1 MRFDARPSRSI
12 RNPTKIQAP
21 RVDLEKFPLK
31 RKGVRASR
39 PTKSRQSVRPGLKY
53 VPLDDQ
59 LCAYIA
65 AHRSRASDP
74 ILIYTRAE
82 TEKLGSLSEML
93 ISREQGSFLTLLTT
107 VLQVRSAVE
116 VGTFT
121 GYSAICIARGLPA
134 DGRLLCID
142 INEEWATIARRHW
155 SRAGVEAKIDLRLRG
170 GQTELEALAPSTQFD
185 FAFIDADKP
194 GYDLYYELLLP
205 HVRTNG
211 LLVFDNM
218 LQHGRVVDPKDS
230 SAQANDRLN
239 KKLSGDPRVDCVL
252 LPIADGLM
260 LCRKL

>member
-1 MRFDARPSRSI
+1 
-12 RNPTKIQAP
+12 
-21 RVDLEKFPLK
+21 
-31 RKGVRASR
+31 
-39 PTKSRQSVRPGLKY
+39 
-53 VPLDDQ
+53 
-59 LCAYIA
+59 
-65 AHRSRASDP
+65 
-74 ILIYTRAE
+74 
-82 TEKLGSLSEML
+82 
-93 ISREQGSFLTLLTT
+93 
-107 VLQVRSAVE
+107 VE

-134 DGRLLCID
+134 GGRLLCID

-155 SRAGVEAKIDLRLRG
+155 KLAGVDAKIDLRLRG

-230 SAQANDRLN
+230 SAQAIDRLN

-260 LCRKL
+260 LCRRL